1 MQEESNAMHT
11 EHSRLIRGLVSV
23 GASTFLRLFLGFISL
38 IIAARSLT
46 PDEFGVYFLIVA
58 LAYLLEVIGDFG
70 QRLTISRFV
79 AGASSDSERRT
90 IVNTML
96 VFRLITIGLV
106 APLSMLAKPL
116 LLFLFPSD
124 LLSDLFIYVP
134 ILFCVQILEGTFAN
148 IMQGYHQYRKTALV
162 RAITGGLNFGLVV
175 ILLLVFP
182 LGAQGLILAN
192 VLSIGMAALI
202 RFQMVPGPKRLAF
215 DPHIMRRLIR
225 FGSQLQLNDVMTFIF
240 DRIDVLILG
249 ALLGP
254 GQIAFLEVAARIPN
268 YFQQLF
274 HAVNAVY
281 LPHMSELFGHQ
292 KNDEAEVVLNTFLR
306 LAAFLMLGCT
316 LVLILFGREVVT
328 VVFDITYLPS
338 VPVMG
343 ILMVVITISLLSQIL
358 DIALISAGRP
368 VYLLIANAVMMVAS
382 LIADVTLI
390 PAFGLMGVAVARL
403 AANLTAS
410 PVSFM
415 FVRRMNIQANVMAFA
430 RPFMIFGSCLLLYFV
445 FSLDTFFARSSILG
459 LYLIL
464 SILFSAITLDEVFY
478 IPRRIKLPEK
488 ALAVEL

>member
-1 MQEESNAMHT
+1 M
-11 EHSRLIRGLVSV
+11 

-38 IIAARSLT
+38 IIAARALT
-46 PDEFGVYFLIVA
+46 PDEFGVYFLIVT

-79 AGASSDSERRT
+79 AGASTDSERQT

-96 VFRLITIGLV
+96 VFRLVTISLV
-106 APLSMLAKPL
+106 VPVSILAKPL
-116 LLFLFPSD
+116 LLFFFPSD
-124 LLSDLFIYVP
+124 LLSELFIYVP
-134 ILFCVQILEGTFAN
+134 LLFGVQLLEGTFAN
-148 IMQGYHQYRKTALV
+148 IMQGYHQYRKTAIV
-162 RAITGGLNFGLVV
+162 RAITGMLNFGFVAT
-175 ILLLVFP
+175 LLLVIP

-192 VLSIGMAALI
+192 VLSIGIAALI
-202 RFQMVPGPKRLAF
+202 RFQMMPGPKRLAF

-240 DRIDVLILG
+240 ERVDVLILG

-254 GQIAFLEVAARIPN
+254 GKIAFLEVAARIPN

-281 LPHMSELFGHQ
+281 LPHMSELFGQ
-292 KNDEAEVVLNTFLR
+292 KKNDEAEVVLNTFLR
-306 LAAFLMLGCT
+306 LAGFLMLGCT

-328 VVFDITYLPS
+328 IVFDVTYLPS

-343 ILMVVITISLLSQIL
+343 VLMVVITISLLSQIL
-358 DIALISAGRP
+358 DIALVSAGRP
-368 VYLLIANAVMMVAS
+368 VYLLIANAVMMIAS

-390 PAFGLMGVAVARL
+390 PVFGLMGVAAARL

-415 FVRRMNIQANVMAFA
+415 FVRRMNIKANVMAVA
-430 RPFMIFGSCLLLYFV
+430 RPFMILGVCLLLYFA
-445 FSLDTFFARSSILG
+445 LNMDTFFAKSSILG
-459 LYLIL
+459 LYLML
-464 SILFSAITLDEVFY
+464 SILFSAITLDEVSY
-478 IPRRIKLPEK
+478 IPRRIRLPEK
-488 ALAVEL
+488 PLAVEL